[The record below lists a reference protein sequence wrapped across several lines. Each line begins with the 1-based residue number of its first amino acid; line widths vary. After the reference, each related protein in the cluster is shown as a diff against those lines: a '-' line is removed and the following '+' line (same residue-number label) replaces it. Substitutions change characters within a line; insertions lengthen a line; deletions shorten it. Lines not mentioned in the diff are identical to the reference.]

1 MFLQIP
7 VCLLSVLPKEVPNSE
22 GHTGT
27 SLLQLQVIPSA
38 TTAKHLLHPLLSL
51 YTDNAPLRHQET
63 PRSSEKHLSGQLGR
77 KEAPQ
82 NLKPFPALMLL
93 GRKLSASRLSEGVQV
108 GTTQGSTPPAAWQ
121 LLALLSALPSC
132 SELSS

>member
-7 VCLLSVLPKEVPNSE
+7 VCLLSVLPKEVLSSE

-27 SLLQLQVIPSA
+27 SLLQLQVIHSA

-63 PRSSEKHLSGQLGR
+63 PRSSEKHPSGQLGR
-77 KEAPQ
+77 KEKGSPKSETLSSLDAPGEEAECIQ
-82 NLKPFPALMLL
+82 TLL
-93 GRKLSASRLSEGVQV
+93 GSSGGDNTGVHSPSSLAAAGTALS
-108 GTTQGSTPPAAWQ
+108 TCQ
-121 LLALLSALPSC
+121 LQ
-132 SELSS
+132 